1 MSRQERTSEITLFLP
16 IVKMLA
22 ASLGQDAVV
31 LLYRFLDGNP
41 EIVCA
46 FRDSEPCTTEPME
59 AYFLQ
64 EPFRGDYLSNVA
76 VRSADGCTYRSS
88 VAAIRDGGG
97 QRVGAIALRFD
108 TSRMSD
114 AVEYLQSFLRFEMMD
129 SRPTHPQSVE
139 EMVDGII
146 GDILKEAPQPDGSKR
161 SDKMELVSRLEK
173 KGIFLTRGAVEK
185 VSERMGIAP
194 VTVYSYLDEIRKR
207 RKAKEKEQ
215 SEKKKG

>member
-1 MSRQERTSEITLFLP
+1 MNRQELMSEMTLYVP
-16 IVKMLA
+16 VVKMLA
-22 ASLGQDAVV
+22 ASLGQDAIV
-31 LLYRFLDGNP
+31 LLYRFFDGKP
-41 EIVCA
+41 EIACA
-46 FRDSEPCTTEPME
+46 FRDNEPCATEPME

-64 EPFRGDYLSNVA
+64 EPFREDYLANVA
-76 VRSADGCTYRSS
+76 VRSAGGCTYRSS
-88 VAAIRDGGG
+88 VAAIRDGSG

-114 AVEYLQSFLRFEMMD
+114 AVDYLKSFLRFEMID
-129 SRPTHPQSVE
+129 SRPTHPQNVE

-146 GDILKEAPQPDGSKR
+146 EDVLKETPQPDGSKR

-185 VSERMGIAP
+185 VSDRMGIAP

-215 SEKKKG
+215 SEKKRG